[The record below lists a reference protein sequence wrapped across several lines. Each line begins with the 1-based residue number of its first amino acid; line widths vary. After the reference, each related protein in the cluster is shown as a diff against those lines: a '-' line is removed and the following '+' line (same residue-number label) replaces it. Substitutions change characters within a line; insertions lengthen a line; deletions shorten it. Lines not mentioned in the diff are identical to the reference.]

1 MKRKLN
7 NVVYDQLSRIY
18 EDYEVQ
24 FEEFQKIDDKNL
36 IDSEDLERE
45 KK

>member
-24 FEEFQKIDDKNL
+24 FEEFQKIDEKSL
-36 IDSEDLERE
+36 IDSDDLERE